1 MVGLGRG
8 EVGLLWLARQALGDH
23 RGCRGRDGQ
32 VWHCHNGREDL
43 DRLVGQHRRE
53 GLVRLW
59 MWDNGMQGLRVE
71 GFRVRDD
78 GMQGLRVE
86 GLRVKGREMMCLWV
100 EVWQMVGLGVEG
112 GRKVDWR
119 LGVGSEW
126 QVVGW
131 QDPGALVRLRL
142 DVGLNL
148 ALVSD
153 AQLCHNLANFVIVLR
168 YLPPINRS
176 D

>member
-1 MVGLGRG
+1 
-8 EVGLLWLARQALGDH
+8 
-23 RGCRGRDGQ
+23 
-32 VWHCHNGREDL
+32 
-43 DRLVGQHRRE
+43 
-53 GLVRLW
+53 
-59 MWDNGMQGLRVE
+59 MQGLRVE

-78 GMQGLRVE
+78 GMQRLRVE

-112 GRKVDWR
+112 GREVDGR